1 MLGFKIPVTVTGNF
15 AKENVTGNIK
25 ESIDNFIELLVV
37 SPCGSLKSDYDFGF
51 IFQNFRFENNDAN
64 EQINS
69 KKLYGESVNKNN
81 FAYDLKQVIEQYET
95 RLKNV
100 KVNMNWEPKIK
111 KISLDIAGKYEEGYE
126 EKSYSKNISFI
137 IW

>member
-1 MLGFKIPVTVTGNF
+1 MLGFKIPVTVTDHF
-15 AKENVTGNIK
+15 MKENVTGKIK
-25 ESIDNFIELLVV
+25 ESIDHFIELLVF
-37 SPCGSLKSDYDFGF
+37 SPCGSLKADYAFGF
-51 IFQNFRFENNDAN
+51 VFQNFRFENNDAN

-81 FAYDLKQVIEQYET
+81 FAFDLKQTIEQYET

-100 KVNMNWEPKIK
+100 KVNMNWDPKIK
-111 KISLDIAGKYEEGYE
+111 KISFDIAGRYEEGYE

>member
-69 KKLYGESVNKNN
+69 KKLFGESVNKNN
-81 FAYDLKQVIEQYET
+81 YAFDLKQTIEQFET

-111 KISLDIAGKYEEGYE
+111 KISFDISGKYEEGYE

>member
-1 MLGFKIPVTVTGNF
+1 MLGFKIPATVTGNF
-15 AKENVTGNIK
+15 AKENVTGNIRQ
-25 ESIDNFIELLVV
+25 SIDDFIELLVT
-37 SPCGSLKSDYDFGF
+37 SPCGSLKSDYSFGF
-51 IFQNFRFENNDAN
+51 IFQNFRFENSDAN
-64 EQINS
+64 DQINS

-81 FAYDLKQVIEQYET
+81 YAFDLKQTIEQYET

-100 KVNMNWEPKIK
+100 KVNMSWEPKIK
-111 KISLDIAGKYEEGYE
+111 KISLDISGKYEEGYE

>member
-1 MLGFKIPVTVTGNF
+1 MLGFKIPVTVAGDF

-69 KKLYGESVNKNN
+69 KKLFGESVNKNN
-81 FAYDLKQVIEQYET
+81 YAFDLKQTIEQFET

-111 KISLDIAGKYEEGYE
+111 KISFDISGKYEEGYE

>member
-1 MLGFKIPVTVTGNF
+1 MLGFNIPVTVSGNF
-15 AKENVTGNIK
+15 TKENVTGKIK
-25 ESIDNFIELLVV
+25 DSIDSFIELLLFT
-37 SPCGSLKSDYDFGF
+37 PCGSLKSDYDFGF

-81 FAYDLKQVIEQYET
+81 FAYDLKQTIEQYET

-100 KVNMNWEPKIK
+100 KVIMNWEPKIK
-111 KISLDIAGKYEEGYE
+111 KISFDIVGKYEEDYE